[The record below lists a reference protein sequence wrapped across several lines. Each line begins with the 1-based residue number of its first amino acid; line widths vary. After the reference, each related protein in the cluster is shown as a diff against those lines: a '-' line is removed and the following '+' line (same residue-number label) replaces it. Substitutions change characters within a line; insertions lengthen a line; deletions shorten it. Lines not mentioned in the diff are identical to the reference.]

1 MSERNRHERASGL
14 HRDWRFWLGVALML
28 AAIGMYVA
36 SLDDEM
42 APPQELEAGAEA
54 SP

>member
-1 MSERNRHERASGL
+1 MSERNRQGL
-14 HRDWRFWLGVALML
+14 HRDWRFWTGVLLML

-42 APPQELEAGAEA
+42 APTQELEAGVEP